1 MTSEA
6 LLSQLLAEV
15 RSLRSAMEEA
25 GLLLPAAPDA
35 ALVAAI
41 GDAVGGRVFTASE
54 LVGHVE
60 TVGDPLARLM
70 SAGLGGKLTSRG
82 VGKLLARLDGKP
94 CDGLEVRRLGDDRNG
109 AIWAVRPAG

>member
-1 MTSEA
+1 MSDD
-6 LLSQLLAEV
+6 LLRQVLAEV
-15 RSLRSAMEEA
+15 RALRLAMEDA
-25 GLLLPAAPDA
+25 GLLQSSAPDA

-41 GDAVGGRVFTASE
+41 GEAVGGREFTAAE

-70 SAGLGGKLTSRG
+70 AAGLGGKLTSRA